1 MPFSEKF
8 FVRKIPENALCSFLK
23 ITAGGRGDFDFCTP
37 SWINAWQVAY
47 LPGKGWK
54 SSLAYYGVFN
64 EDNPVQ
70 QCRGMAVF
78 GRQSLMGIGVT
89 SVGGYYWP
97 YRSVYMVDRESEAVQ
112 FAQALAGFLSHSGTE
127 KILRFGPVSAED
139 SALASLFSEL
149 RNRGWT
155 HFSKT
160 TGKSFLLG
168 LENTTD
174 ALEEKASPSLKKNI
188 KYQRRRLEK
197 ISDGISEKR
206 ISLCATEGSDM
217 ADLATIERASWV
229 HQQGKDVKFSR
240 LEDQV
245 FWSALK
251 NAPDSFAPAI
261 FWIMKSGDTPIAYS
275 AHIETQHRTYIIANG
290 YDERWKQYSPGSV
303 LSQTIFNDAVA
314 RGRKSVD
321 WGMGDS
327 GYKQKWGALGLLPV
341 QDHLLFHP
349 GLTGRALGLVA
360 GKVLRDWHRHC
371 SST

>member
-1 MPFSEKF
+1 MPIAEIFS
-8 FVRKIPENALCSFLK
+8 VRKLAENALGPFLAL
-23 ITAGGRGDFDFCTP
+23 TTEGAGNFDFCNL
-37 SWINAWQVAY
+37 SWINAWQMAY

-54 SSLAYYGVFN
+54 ESLAYYGVFN
-64 EDNPVQ
+64 EEDPAQ
-70 QCRGMAVF
+70 QCRSIAVF
-78 GRQSLMGIGVT
+78 GRQSLMGMGVA

-97 YRSVYMVDRESEAVQ
+97 YRSVYMADRESEALP
-112 FAQALAGFLSHSGTE
+112 FAQALGNFLSHSSTG

-139 SALASLFSEL
+139 PALASLFCEL

-160 TGKSFLLG
+160 TGKSFLLD
-168 LENTTD
+168 LENTTN
-174 ALEEKASPSLKKNI
+174 ALEEKASPSLKRNI

-197 ISDGISEKR
+197 MLGGISEKR
-206 ISLCATEGSDM
+206 ISLCAAEAPDFE
-217 ADLATIERASWV
+217 DLATIERASWV

-240 LEDQV
+240 PEDQV

-251 NAPDSFAPAI
+251 NAPSSFSPAV

-275 AHIETQHRTYIIANG
+275 AHIETRHRIYIIANG

-303 LSQTIFNDAVA
+303 LSQSIFNDAVA
-314 RGRKSVD
+314 RGRTSVD

-327 GYKQKWGALGLLPV
+327 GYKQKWGAMGVLPV

-349 GLTGRALGLVA
+349 GLAGRVLGLVA
-360 GKVLRDWHRHC
+360 GRVLRDWNRQGG
-371 SST
+371 ST